1 MKKPRMI
8 FFGTPEFAVSILQT
22 VIDMECNVVA
32 VVSQP
37 DRPVGRKHVLTP
49 TPVHAL
55 ADQYDIPCLQPE
67 KLTENIDMILDYQPD
82 IILTCAYGQFVPSKI
97 LSYPK
102 LGCINIHPSLLPKYR
117 GGAPIH
123 HAIMAGE
130 KQTGV
135 SIMKMVKKMDAGK
148 VYAQVTL
155 DIGED
160 ETQAELSERL
170 NVAACQLLK
179 DSLQDYMYG
188 KLPGIEQDEEK
199 VIIGN
204 NISREEEEVHFSLE
218 DIDEIYNHIR
228 GLIDWPIAYG
238 KLDGKRIKFYKVRKE
253 KKDVHEQAG
262 TVLGFKDHALE
273 ITCQNGIL
281 KVYELQM
288 EGKKRMDADA
298 FKNGYANEVIGKVFE

>member
-1 MKKPRMI
+1 MEKPRMI

-22 VIDMECNVVA
+22 VIDMDCNVVA

-67 KLTENIDMILDYQPD
+67 KLTENIDMILKYHPD

-102 LGCINIHPSLLPKYR
+102 LGCINIHPSLLPKFR

-135 SIMKMVKKMDAGK
+135 SIMEMVKKMDAGK

-155 DIGED
+155 DIGDD

-179 DSLQDYMYG
+179 DSLQDYMDG

-218 DIDEIYNHIR
+218 DVDQIYDHIR

-262 TVLGFKDHALE
+262 TVLGFVNHALE
-273 ITCQNGIL
+273 IACQNGIL

>member
-1 MKKPRMI
+1 MEKPRMI

-22 VIDMECNVVA
+22 LIDMECNIVA

-37 DRPVGRKHVLTP
+37 DRPVGRKHILTP

-55 ADQYDIPCLQPE
+55 ADQYNIPCLQPE
-67 KLTENIDMILDYQPD
+67 KLTENVDMILSYQPNL
-82 IILTCAYGQFVPSKI
+82 ILTCAYGQFVPSKI

-102 LGCINIHPSLLPKYR
+102 LGCINIHPSLLPKFR

-130 KQTGV
+130 KKTGV
-135 SIMKMVKKMDAGK
+135 SIMEMVKKMDAGK

-160 ETQAELSERL
+160 ETQAELSSRL

-179 DSLQDYMYG
+179 DSLQDYIDG
-188 KLPGIEQDEEK
+188 KLPGIEQDEDK

-218 DIDEIYNHIR
+218 DVDAIYNHIR

-253 KKDVHEQAG
+253 NKEVSIKPG
-262 TVLGFKDHALE
+262 TVLGFQNHALE
-273 ITCQNGIL
+273 IACQNGIL

-298 FKNGYANEVIGKVFE
+298 FKNGYASEVIGKVFE

>member
-102 LGCINIHPSLLPKYR
+102 LGCINIHPSLLPKFR

-135 SIMKMVKKMDAGK
+135 SIMEMVKKMDAGK

-273 ITCQNGIL
+273 IACQNGIL

-288 EGKKRMDADA
+288 EGKKRMDADV

>member
-1 MKKPRMI
+1 MEKPRMI

-22 VIDMECNVVA
+22 VIDMDCNVVA

-67 KLTENIDMILDYQPD
+67 KLTENIDMILEYRPD

-102 LGCINIHPSLLPKYR
+102 LGCINIHPSLLPKFR

-135 SIMKMVKKMDAGK
+135 SIMEMVKKMDAGK

-155 DIGED
+155 DIGDD

-179 DSLQDYMYG
+179 DSLQDYMDG

-218 DIDEIYNHIR
+218 DVDQIYDHIR

-253 KKDVHEQAG
+253 KKVVHEQVG
-262 TVLGFKDHALE
+262 TVLGFVNHALE
-273 ITCQNGIL
+273 IACQNGIL

>member
-22 VIDMECNVVA
+22 VIDMDCNVVA

-37 DRPVGRKHVLTP
+37 DRPVGRKHILTP

-55 ADQYDIPCLQPE
+55 AEKYQIPCLQPE
-67 KLTENIDMILDYQPD
+67 KLTENVDMILEYQPD
-82 IILTCAYGQFVPSKI
+82 LILTCAYGQFVPSKI
-97 LSYPK
+97 LKYPK

-135 SIMKMVKKMDAGK
+135 SIMEMVKKMDAGK

-160 ETQAELSERL
+160 ETQAELSQRL
-170 NVAACQLLK
+170 KDAACQLLK
-179 DSLQDYMYG
+179 DSLQDYIDG
-188 KLPGIEQDEEK
+188 KLPGVEQDEDQ

-218 DIDEIYNHIR
+218 DIDEIYDHIR

-253 KKDVHEQAG
+253 QKDVHEASG
-262 TVLGFKDHALE
+262 TVLGFHDHALE
-273 ITCQNGIL
+273 IACKNGIL

-298 FKNGYANEVIGKVFE
+298 FKNGYASEVVGKVFE

>member
-37 DRPVGRKHVLTP
+37 DRPVGRKHILTP
-49 TPVHAL
+49 TPVHTL
-55 ADQYDIPCLQPE
+55 AEKYQIPCLQPE
-67 KLTENIDMILDYQPD
+67 KLTENVDMILEYQPD
-82 IILTCAYGQFVPSKI
+82 LILTCAYGQFVPSKI
-97 LSYPK
+97 LKYPK

-135 SIMKMVKKMDAGK
+135 SIMEMVKKMDAGK

-160 ETQAELSERL
+160 ETQAELSQRL
-170 NVAACQLLK
+170 NDAACQLLK
-179 DSLQDYMYG
+179 DSLQDYIDG
-188 KLPGIEQDEEK
+188 KLPGVEQDEDQ

-218 DIDEIYNHIR
+218 DIDEIYDHIR

-253 KKDVHEQAG
+253 QKDVHEASG
-262 TVLGFKDHALE
+262 TVLGFHDHALE
-273 ITCQNGIL
+273 IACKNGIL

-298 FKNGYANEVIGKVFE
+298 FKNGYASEVVGKVFE

>member
-1 MKKPRMI
+1 MGKPRMI

-55 ADQYDIPCLQPE
+55 ADHYEIPCLQPE

-135 SIMKMVKKMDAGK
+135 SIMEMVKKMDAGK

-179 DSLQDYMYG
+179 DSLQDYMDG

-199 VIIGN
+199 VVIGN
-204 NISREEEEVHFSLE
+204 NISREEEEVHFSIE

-238 KLDGKRIKFYKVRKE
+238 KLDEKRIKFYKVRKE
-253 KKDVHEQAG
+253 KKEVNEQVG

-273 ITCQNGIL
+273 IACQNGIL

>member
-170 NVAACQLLK
+170 
-179 DSLQDYMYG
+179 M
-188 KLPGIEQDEEK
+188 LPH
-199 VIIGN
+199 VN
-204 NISREEEEVHFSLE
+204 
-218 DIDEIYNHIR
+218 Y
-228 GLIDWPIAYG
+228 
-238 KLDGKRIKFYKVRKE
+238 
-253 KKDVHEQAG
+253 
-262 TVLGFKDHALE
+262 
-273 ITCQNGIL
+273 
-281 KVYELQM
+281 
-288 EGKKRMDADA
+288 
-298 FKNGYANEVIGKVFE
+298 

>member
-22 VIDMECNVVA
+22 VIDMDCNVVA

-37 DRPVGRKHVLTP
+37 DRQVGRKHILTP

-55 ADQYDIPCLQPE
+55 AEQYQIPCLQPE
-67 KLTENIDMILDYQPD
+67 KLTENVDMILEYQPD
-82 IILTCAYGQFVPSKI
+82 LILTCAYGQFVPSKI
-97 LSYPK
+97 LKYPK

-135 SIMKMVKKMDAGK
+135 SIMEMVKKMDAGK

-160 ETQAELSERL
+160 ETQAELSQRL
-170 NVAACQLLK
+170 NDAACQLLK
-179 DSLQDYMYG
+179 DSLQDYIDG
-188 KLPGIEQDEEK
+188 KLPGVEQDEDQ

-218 DIDEIYNHIR
+218 DIDEIYDHIR

-253 KKDVHEQAG
+253 QKDVHEASG
-262 TVLGFKDHALE
+262 TVLGFHDHALE
-273 ITCQNGIL
+273 IACKNGIL

-298 FKNGYANEVIGKVFE
+298 FKNGYASEVVGKVFE

>member
-102 LGCINIHPSLLPKYR
+102 LGCINIHPSLLPKFR

-135 SIMKMVKKMDAGK
+135 SIMEMVKKMDAGK

-160 ETQAELSERL
+160 ETQAELSQRL

-179 DSLQDYMYG
+179 DSLQDYMDG

>member
-1 MKKPRMI
+1 MEKPRMI

-22 VIDMECNVVA
+22 LIDMECNVVA

-37 DRPVGRKHVLTP
+37 DRPIGRKHILTP

-55 ADQYDIPCLQPE
+55 SEKYDIPCLQPE
-67 KLTENIDMILDYQPD
+67 KLTEEVDLVLKYEPD
-82 IILTCAYGQFVPSKI
+82 LILTCAYGQFVPTSI

-117 GGAPIH
+117 GGAPMH

-130 KQTGV
+130 KETGV
-135 SIMKMVKKMDAGK
+135 SLMQMVKKMDAGK
-148 VYAQVTL
+148 VYAQVHL

-170 NVAACQLLK
+170 NDASCQLLK
-179 DSLQDYMYG
+179 GHLQEYIDG
-188 KLPGIEQDEEK
+188 KLPGIEQDESK

-204 NISREEEEVHFSLE
+204 NISREEEEVHFSQE
-218 DIDEIYNHIR
+218 DIHKIYDHIR

-238 KLDGKRIKFYKVRKE
+238 MLDGKRIKFYKVRKE
-253 KKDVHEQAG
+253 VKEVQQSAG
-262 TVLGFKDHALE
+262 TVLGFHDHALE
-273 ITCQNGIL
+273 IACNGGIL
-281 KVYELQM
+281 KVFELQM

-298 FKNGYANEVIGKVFE
+298 FKNGYASEVVGKVFE

>member
-1 MKKPRMI
+1 MEKPRMI

-37 DRPVGRKHVLTP
+37 DRPVGRKHVLTA

-67 KLTENIDMILDYQPD
+67 KLTENIDMILEYRPD

-135 SIMKMVKKMDAGK
+135 SIMEMVKKMDAGK
-148 VYAQVTL
+148 VYAQVAL
-155 DIGED
+155 DIGDD

-179 DSLQDYMYG
+179 DSLQDYMDG

-218 DIDEIYNHIR
+218 DVDQIYNHIR

-253 KKDVHEQAG
+253 KKDMHEQAG
-262 TVLGFKDHALE
+262 TVLGFANHALE
-273 ITCQNGIL
+273 IACKNGIL

>member
-1 MKKPRMI
+1 MEKPRMI

-22 VIDMECNVVA
+22 LIDMECNIVA

-37 DRPVGRKHVLTP
+37 DRPVGRKHILTP

-55 ADQYDIPCLQPE
+55 ADQYNIPCLQPE
-67 KLTENIDMILDYQPD
+67 KLTENVDMILSYQPNL
-82 IILTCAYGQFVPSKI
+82 ILTCAYGQFVPSKI

-102 LGCINIHPSLLPKYR
+102 LGCINIHPSLLPKFR

-130 KQTGV
+130 KKTGV
-135 SIMKMVKKMDAGK
+135 SIMEMVKKMDAGK

-155 DIGED
+155 DIEED
-160 ETQAELSERL
+160 ETQAELSSRL

-179 DSLQDYMYG
+179 DSLQDYIDG
-188 KLPGIEQDEEK
+188 KLPGIEQDEDK

-218 DIDEIYNHIR
+218 DVDAIYNHIR

-253 KKDVHEQAG
+253 NKEVSIKPG
-262 TVLGFKDHALE
+262 TVLGFQNHALE
-273 ITCQNGIL
+273 IACQNGIL

-298 FKNGYANEVIGKVFE
+298 FKNGYASEVIGKVFE